1 MLTVRQLG
9 FADLAVARELFLL
22 FQSDDG
28 IAEPR
33 VPADQYL
40 RKILKKKYFYAIAAL
55 DGERVA
61 GGLTAYSL
69 PMYKKEIREMFLFE
83 IGVTPTYRR
92 RSVGKQLVEYL
103 LALCRREGIG
113 VMFVVTSRENMAA
126 VRLYETTGGSADAR
140 SILYTY
146 GEI

>member
-1 MLTVRQLG
+1 MLTVRQLTP
-9 FADLAVARELFLL
+9 ADLAVARELFLL

-28 IAEPR
+28 VATPR
-33 VPADQYL
+33 VSADEHL
-40 RKILKKKYFYAIAAL
+40 RKILKKKYFYTVVAL

-69 PMYKKEIREMFLFE
+69 PMYKKEVREMFLFE
-83 IGVTPTYRR
+83 IGVTPAYRR
-92 RSVGKQLVEYL
+92 RGVGKQLVEYL

-113 VMFVVTSRENMAA
+113 VMFVVTSRGNTAA
-126 VRLYETTGGSADAR
+126 VRLYEATGGFAAPD

-146 GEI
+146 GES